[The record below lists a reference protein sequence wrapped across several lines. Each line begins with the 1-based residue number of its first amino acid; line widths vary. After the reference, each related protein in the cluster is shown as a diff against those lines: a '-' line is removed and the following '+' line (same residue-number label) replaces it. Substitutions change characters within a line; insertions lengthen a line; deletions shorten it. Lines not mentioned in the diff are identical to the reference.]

1 MSLDL
6 ERVKFIKSFWSNL
19 RVPVRPG
26 VEGLALYRTQ
36 MERFPEKNIL
46 VLGATPE
53 LVDFALELNA
63 KKVVSVERNPEVM
76 EAMRQLGEK
85 DWTEVHL
92 IAGNWL
98 EERPDFYS
106 SFNCVVCDG
115 GLLFLEY
122 PGQWERL
129 FKLVYDYLVPSGVF
143 VAKEWAEPPGD
154 RDYDQLK
161 KNLIGCFEA
170 RSMDQNRKEL
180 IESYIRLVSEL
191 WLAALIKTTREDGSF
206 DQDIVVKRLDTLTE
220 DLKQKFPNL
229 EMVQITEGTLQH
241 LARSRPGTTD
251 VITGVRF
258 EPAEALLS
266 AQGFR
271 SEHFPLPD
279 PPISDANYMFVAEK
293 IISVPSN
300 KESESPN

>member
-6 ERVKFIKSFWSNL
+6 ERVKFIKSVWSNL

-26 VEGLALYRTQ
+26 PEGLDLYRIQ
-36 MERFPEKNIL
+36 MERFPGKNTL
-46 VLGATPE
+46 VIGATPE
-53 LVDFALELNA
+53 LVDLALELKA
-63 KKVVSVERNPEVM
+63 KKVVSVERNPEIR
-76 EAMRQLGEK
+76 EAMRQLGTK
-85 DWTEVHL
+85 NWTEVQL
-92 IAGNWL
+92 LAGNWL
-98 EERPDFYS
+98 EEHPDFYS

-129 FKLVYDYLVPSGVF
+129 FKLVYSYLVPGGVF

-154 RDYDQLK
+154 RDYDQFK
-161 KNLIGCFEA
+161 ETLISCFE
-170 RSMDQNRKEL
+170 SESKHHNRKEL
-180 IESYIRLVSEL
+180 IESHIRLVSEL
-191 WLAALIKTTREDGSF
+191 WLATLIKTTRKDGSF

-220 DLKQKFPNL
+220 ELKQRFPDL
-229 EMVQITEGTLQH
+229 EMVQITEGALQH
-241 LARSRPGTTD
+241 LARSQPGTTD

-266 AQGFR
+266 GQGFW

-279 PPISDANYMFVAEK
+279 PPIHGANYMFVAHK
-293 IISVPSN
+293 
-300 KESESPN
+300 

>member
-1 MSLDL
+1 MGLNQ
-6 ERVKFIKSFWSNL
+6 ERVNFIKSFWSKL
-19 RVPVRPG
+19 RVPIRPG
-26 VEGLALYRTQ
+26 PEGLDLYRDQ

-53 LVDFALELNA
+53 LVDMALELDA
-63 KKVVSVERNPEVM
+63 TKVVSVEHNPEIM
-76 EAMRQLGEK
+76 EAMREVGKK
-85 DWTEVHL
+85 DWTKVQL
-92 IAGNWL
+92 VVGDWL

-106 SFNCVVCDG
+106 FFNCIVCDG

-129 FKLVYDYLVPSGVF
+129 FKLAHNYLVPGGVF
-143 VAKEWAEPPGD
+143 VAKEWAEPPGSP
-154 RDYDQLK
+154 DYDQFKEELV
-161 KNLIGCFEA
+161 GCFEA
-170 RSMDQNRKEL
+170 KSENQNRKEM

-191 WLAALIKTTREDGSF
+191 WLTTLIKTTRKDGTF
-206 DQDIVVKRLDTLTE
+206 DQGIVVKRLDTLTE
-220 DLKQKFPNL
+220 ELRQRFPDL
-229 EMVQITEGTLQH
+229 EMIQITQGALQH

-258 EPAEALLS
+258 ESAEALLS

-279 PPISDANYMFVAEK
+279 PPISGANYMFVAEK
-293 IISVPSN
+293 
-300 KESESPN
+300 

>member
-1 MSLDL
+1 MSLNP

-19 RVPVRPG
+19 SVPVRPG
-26 VEGLALYRTQ
+26 VEGLALYRAQ

-53 LVDFALELNA
+53 LVDLALELNA
-63 KKVVSVERNPEVM
+63 KKKVSVERNPEVM
-76 EAMRQLGEK
+76 EAMRQLGKK
-85 DWTEVHL
+85 DWTEVEL
-92 IAGNWL
+92 VAGNWF

-129 FKLVYDYLVPSGVF
+129 FKLIYSYLVPGGVF
-143 VAKEWAEPPGD
+143 VAKEWAEPPGN
-154 RDYDQLK
+154 RDYDRFK
-161 KNLIGCFEA
+161 ENLIGCFEA
-170 RSMDQNRKEL
+170 KNKDQNHNAM

-191 WLAALIKTTREDGSF
+191 WLATLIKTTRKDGSF

-220 DLKQKFPNL
+220 ELKQTFP
-229 EMVQITEGTLQH
+229 EPKMVQITEGTLQH
-241 LARSRPGTTD
+241 LARSQPGTTD

-258 EPAEALLS
+258 EAAEALLA

-279 PPISDANYMFVAEK
+279 PPIFGANYMFVADK
-293 IISVPSN
+293 T
-300 KESESPN
+300 SPVSSYQVAFKSR